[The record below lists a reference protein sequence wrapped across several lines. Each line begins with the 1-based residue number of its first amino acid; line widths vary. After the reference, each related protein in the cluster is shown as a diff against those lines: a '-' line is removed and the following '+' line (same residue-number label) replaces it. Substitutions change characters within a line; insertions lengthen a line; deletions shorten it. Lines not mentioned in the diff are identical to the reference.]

1 MTLNSSGKISLG
13 GSTAGQSFEYE
24 VGSGTYPGYNQPI
37 SLNDSRVRQLT
48 GNPTSG
54 TTNSMNSLH
63 GKSWRISVSR
73 TYASSTLD
81 PAVISTSTFS
91 NYLAGYTDV
100 TITVNSGVYLY
111 TSVPSNYS
119 LYLSDFTSGDTL
131 TIVNN
136 GYIVGRGGIGG
147 GQNGGSFIGNGKSG
161 GPGIG
166 IGHNL
171 PTTLINNGYIAGG
184 GGGGGGYTSGP
195 YAVPGGGGA
204 GGGAG
209 GGSAASGTYV
219 AGGAGGSLG
228 GSGANGTYQYFGCCA
243 IGSGGGG
250 GYILPGSGGNSVYG
264 SQGGGA
270 GGQGGSWLIAGG
282 AGGSGNGVGGSVSGA
297 AGGGG
302 GGWGASG
309 GNSLYTSGGGG
320 YPAISSYSTITIS
333 GSGTIY
339 GAVNHA

>member
-136 GYIVGRGGIGG
+136 GYIVGRGGMGG
-147 GQNGGSFIGNGKSG
+147 GQTGLNGASG

-184 GGGGGGYTSGP
+184 GGGGGGYTTSSYVAG
-195 YAVPGGGGA
+195 GGGGA

-228 GSGANGTYQYFGCCA
+228 GSGANGTIYGGCCA
-243 IGSGGGG
+243 VGSGGGG
-250 GYILPGSGGNSVYG
+250 GYILPGSGGNSAFG

-270 GGQGGSWLIAGG
+270 GGQGGSFYGVGG
-282 AGGSGNGVGGSVSGA
+282 AGGSGGGVGGSVSYAGA
-297 AGGGG
+297 GG